1 MDTGSRICL
10 RSVASCLASCDCFLV
25 LASTGL
31 AADSFRSR
39 CGSVHGAPVCSS
51 QTSRTAALQVS
62 QGTDNICFGVSS
74 LVFTGPS
81 CNVSDYEKCSILIIR
96 IKSSLMF
103 NAPADSCWPVSKT
116 EHLQRFAPFHFFSL
130 CGSWSLLFRNAEVLI
145 QETIN
150 SDQFFKSESLI
161 LVTQRGFN
169 DKGKDREQ
177 TWPYGGFR

>member
-1 MDTGSRICL
+1 MWTLDRGSACD
-10 RSVASCLASCDCFLV
+10 RSRLASPAAIVFWFLLPQLRLQMLSIPV
-25 LASTGL
+25 WFGARSARMQFTNFQDRCTTSITGHGQYL
-31 AADSFRSR
+31 FR
-39 CGSVHGAPVCSS
+39 
-51 QTSRTAALQVS
+51 
-62 QGTDNICFGVSS
+62 VSS

-116 EHLQRFAPFHFFSL
+116 EYLQRFAPFRFFSL